1 MIYYVVID
9 TNVIV
14 SSLITQNP
22 LSPTTKI
29 LDLVFDG
36 LIIPLYHEEIL
47 SEYSEVL
54 LREKFHLDKTSL
66 TEFY

>member
-14 SSLITQNP
+14 SSLITQNSI
-22 LSPTTKI
+22 SPTIKI
-29 LDLVFDG
+29 LDFVFDG
-36 LIIPLYHEEIL
+36 LIIPLYHEKIL

-54 LREKFHLDKTSL
+54 LKKKFT
-66 TEFY
+66 FR